1 MGKQAFTVIGRC
13 ISPRGAETA
22 FVLNNVPG
30 ATATEAA
37 HAAIAD
43 MQRRGATNVQPHKS
57 RRTDVGA

>member
-1 MGKQAFTVIGRC
+1 MNKYTVIGWC
-13 ISPRGAETA
+13 VSPNGKETT
-22 FVLNNVPG
+22 FVVNSVPG
-30 ATATEAA
+30 ASESQAA

>member
-1 MGKQAFTVIGRC
+1 MDKYTVIGRC
-13 ISPRGAETA
+13 ISPKGNETA

-37 HAAIAD
+37 HATIAD

-57 RRTDVGA
+57 SRTDVGA